1 MSEKALAGYGGM
13 DDQIPRNNPHCSV
26 NTGGYPGAEIRTK
39 VFRIGAPL
47 LRSTIPVSLGT
58 SRAETPRGARKVPA
72 PTDKGAGDGDS
83 DVETV
88 MTLSDGE
95 QEDPGSLSVTLDFPC

>member
-1 MSEKALAGYGGM
+1 M
-13 DDQIPRNNPHCSV
+13 DDQMTRNNPHCSV

-47 LRSTIPVSLGT
+47 LRSTIPVSLGM
-58 SRAETPRGARKVPA
+58 SRAETPRGACKVP
-72 PTDKGAGDGDS
+72 TSGDKVAGDGDS